1 MWVYFSEGY
10 CTIFFLQSIL
20 YVSTVHTVYRLI
32 VTGIMLK
39 SLRVLI
45 PLTRRPYWNR
55 RGENFLL
62 RHRKPCQRKNVTLL
76 KRTRK
81 GWTQEEKKNLFK
93 SSSYY
98 KRYEECIT
106 LLGLTLDACDNIVIF
121 KTICTCFFFV
131 FLLPVLEVCGC
142 NWRLLSELRAVGTL
156 FFHSTLTTA
165 RY

>member
-62 RHRKPCQRKNVTLL
+62 RHRKPLPAQECDFTE
-76 KRTRK
+76 TDSK
-81 GWTQEEKKNLFK
+81 GLNAGGKKKPF
-93 SSSYY
+93 
-98 KRYEECIT
+98 
-106 LLGLTLDACDNIVIF
+106 
-121 KTICTCFFFV
+121 
-131 FLLPVLEVCGC
+131 
-142 NWRLLSELRAVGTL
+142 
-156 FFHSTLTTA
+156 
-165 RY
+165 